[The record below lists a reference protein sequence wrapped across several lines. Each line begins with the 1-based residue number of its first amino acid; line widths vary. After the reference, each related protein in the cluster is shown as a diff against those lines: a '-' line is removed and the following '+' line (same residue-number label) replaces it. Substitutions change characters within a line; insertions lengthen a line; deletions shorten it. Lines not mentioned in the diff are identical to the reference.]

1 MRLLKLR
8 IENVNSLGGVHE
20 IDFRAPEF
28 RESGIFAICGPTGS
42 GKTSILDAV
51 TLALYGTTPRMEERA
66 QTAKKDD
73 ACMVLTKNTDQTS
86 AQVTFESFG
95 AVYRSRWSRRV
106 KRTGKISGDEVELV
120 RLASPDAVEGE
131 IIAEQKS
138 EWKLAL
144 ERILGMNLKAFTRS
158 AMLAQGAFAELLR
171 ANNRDR
177 ADILEKITGT
187 EIYTL
192 IGARVFERMTE
203 EKEKKVLLEERM
215 RSVEVLS
222 DEDRSSAE
230 ADLQKTKAEAESFSK
245 ALQELKLDIAWSTSL
260 IEARSRK
267 ARADHELESLEAERE
282 KLQGE
287 RTRAADARRAA
298 EPAQIISVREKA
310 LAEASLHGKNAE
322 KFASEAQEAKGRAD
336 VLEKSVRE
344 AEAAE
349 KHAGDRLQNAE
360 PELRQIEA
368 MDKLIEVLE
377 LRSDEALKRMK
388 NAERRLALSEREAGA
403 LGEAEG
409 KAKEEEERLLEVMK
423 TRAPDEPL
431 VADASLF
438 VEQAKEAQKLSLE
451 LGRDREGLAALEKE
465 LKKYSLSR
473 ERKREDAD
481 REEKALEVL
490 RGEVA
495 QAQREAGIAF
505 SGNALSQKIA
515 ETRELTGKLWA
526 KDWLLETDAL
536 LGFAPGMPPEALK
549 VLEERRQ
556 KLLRDWGSLEK
567 ESREALEARLDGVEG
582 WSLEAGA
589 AQEALE
595 DLQKRE
601 KEKEAEVQ
609 NANRAAMRADEA
621 FVQKSA
627 DVRAKNELLGEKEK
641 DVAARFDTLQTRM
654 AAYMQEDWRLTDAV
668 ADAELL
674 LRRSQAVR
682 EAHEALQRARVQ
694 AASASARRIEAD
706 KKTAELALDRK
717 EARTL
722 FEEASARLNQQSAER
737 KERFGERNPKA
748 EREALQ
754 TKLSECIRM
763 TRKTGT
769 LHQEAVQSLQAA
781 AIKREAEEKARS
793 EYESAAAD
801 AAAALEEALQKAGF
815 ANEKEVKSAFLPR
828 EAVEALEAEIRA
840 HDLRRAGAQ
849 KEAQNAR
856 EAEEKLLEAPRR
868 DCPLEGLAAEE
879 AEADEKMKAA
889 LELKGSLEARL
900 HADDDARSKARDAAE
915 ALGKA
920 EKTVLLWTRLNALIG
935 SKDGARFRQ
944 AAQKLTFELLLHE
957 ANLILRQMQSRYELI
972 ARGENGLDLAV
983 RDLELA
989 GIERTSFNLS
999 GGETF
1004 MVSLALALSLSRI
1017 STNRMRVDT
1026 LFLDEGFGSLDPVSL
1041 SKALNALEM
1050 LQQTSGKL
1058 IGLISHVPAVRE
1070 RVGVQITVKPRGSSG
1085 LSDISGPGVRRLE
1098 RD

>member
-1 MRLLKLR
+1 
-8 IENVNSLGGVHE
+8 
-20 IDFRAPEF
+20 
-28 RESGIFAICGPTGS
+28 
-42 GKTSILDAV
+42 
-51 TLALYGTTPRMEERA
+51 
-66 QTAKKDD
+66 
-73 ACMVLTKNTDQTS
+73 
-86 AQVTFESFG
+86 
-95 AVYRSRWSRRV
+95 
-106 KRTGKISGDEVELV
+106 
-120 RLASPDAVEGE
+120 
-131 IIAEQKS
+131 
-138 EWKLAL
+138 
-144 ERILGMNLKAFTRS
+144 
-158 AMLAQGAFAELLR
+158 
-171 ANNRDR
+171 
-177 ADILEKITGT
+177 
-187 EIYTL
+187 
-192 IGARVFERMTE
+192 
-203 EKEKKVLLEERM
+203 
-215 RSVEVLS
+215 
-222 DEDRSSAE
+222 
-230 ADLQKTKAEAESFSK
+230 
-245 ALQELKLDIAWSTSL
+245 
-260 IEARSRK
+260 
-267 ARADHELESLEAERE
+267 
-282 KLQGE
+282 
-287 RTRAADARRAA
+287 
-298 EPAQIISVREKA
+298 
-310 LAEASLHGKNAE
+310 
-322 KFASEAQEAKGRAD
+322 
-336 VLEKSVRE
+336 
-344 AEAAE
+344 
-349 KHAGDRLQNAE
+349 
-360 PELRQIEA
+360 
-368 MDKLIEVLE
+368 MDKSIEVLE
-377 LRSDEALKRMK
+377 LRSDEALKRMMD
-388 NAERRLALSEREAGA
+388 AERKLALSEREAAA

-409 KAKEEEERLLEVMK
+409 KAKEEEKRLLEEMK
-423 TRAPDEPL
+423 SRAADQSL
-431 VADASLF
+431 VADAPLF
-438 VEQAKEAQKLSLE
+438 VEQAQEAQKLSLE

-495 QAQREAGIAF
+495 QAQRAAGIAF

-641 DVAARFDTLQTRM
+641 DVAARFDSLQTRM

-722 FEEASARLNQQSAER
+722 FEEASERFNQQSAER
-737 KERFGERNPKA
+737 KERFGDRNPKA

-754 TKLSECIRM
+754 AKLSECIRL

-781 AIKREAEEKARS
+781 AIKKEAEEMARS

-868 DCPLEGLAAEE
+868 DCPPEALLAEE
-879 AEADEKMKAA
+879 AEADGKMKAA

-1085 LSDISGPGVRRLE
+1085 LSDISGPGVKRLE